1 MLPIWAE
8 IILAWL
14 ALGGILIALGVSNW
28 SRKYIKSI
36 LDKQAQDAKE
46 ALDKKSKID
55 ELDLRSKDLRSINNY
70 YFRSN

>member
-14 ALGGILIALGVSNW
+14 ALGGILNALGVSNW